1 MKNLIFNSAILFC
14 IFFCS
19 TGLKSAKQNK
29 LKYDS
34 LSCLRIEGIV
44 TNAGDGIDGEC
55 KIELIGLN
63 DVSDSLILREGKRK
77 FKFMLSKNSY
87 YAIRISKKGYISKLV
102 SVNTEMLV
110 ENGNIHVFEF
120 ETSLMR
126 EEALERLNKDMLDFP
141 VAIIHFDYEADCFS
155 YNKEYSAF
163 IKRELYNNVKNA
175 KPIHVKPARKTTL
188 APLTT
193 NRAFASASN

>member
-14 IFFCS
+14 LFFLPA
-19 TGLKSAKQNK
+19 GLKSANQNK
-29 LKYDS
+29 LKHDS
-34 LSCLRIEGIV
+34 LCCLQIEGIV

-63 DVSDSLILREGKRK
+63 DYSDSLILREGKRK
-77 FKFMLSKNSY
+77 FKFVLNKNSY

-110 ENGNIHVFEF
+110 ENGDLHVFEF
-120 ETSLMR
+120 ETSLIR

-141 VAIIHFDYEADCFS
+141 VAIIHFDYEADRFS

-163 IKRELYNNVKNA
+163 IKRELYNNVK
-175 KPIHVKPARKTTL
+175 PVQVKPARKQTL
-188 APLTT
+188 APLST
-193 NRAFASASN
+193 RAFASASN